1 MRITDILDAIEKIDR
16 YTDGL
21 DFDSFCED
29 DKTTDAVIRNIGVIG
44 DAIRMV
50 PEDIMDRY
58 PDVAWSELWGMRNV
72 VIHQYSSVDLEIVW
86 GTIQNDLPLFKA
98 QMQHILATAE

>member
-1 MRITDILDAIEKIDR
+1 M
-16 YTDGL
+16 
-21 DFDSFCED
+21 
-29 DKTTDAVIRNIGVIG
+29 IRNIGVIR

-50 PEDIMDRY
+50 PKEIMDGY

-86 GTIQNDLPLFKA
+86 GTVRNDLPLLKT
-98 QMQHILATAE
+98 QMQHILASAE